1 MPRRGRREQSFRN
14 TRRKQS
20 FRTPRLKS
28 RNLEPPTLRYGL
40 RRHNIKL
47 PAACKGPCRQHGK
60 GSCAAWRG
68 VGFMRRA
75 LEAQP
80 ADPLALQELG
90 REVLLQ
96 RNWEA
101 AEVLP
106 EAVTNVN

>member
-1 MPRRGRREQSFRN
+1 
-14 TRRKQS
+14 
-20 FRTPRLKS
+20 
-28 RNLEPPTLRYGL
+28 
-40 RRHNIKL
+40 
-47 PAACKGPCRQHGK
+47 
-60 GSCAAWRG
+60 
-68 VGFMRRA
+68 MRRA

-80 ADPLALQELG
+80 ADPVVLHELG